1 MENVMIIDNFKYRRK
16 DLKITQTEFAN
27 IVGISTGTI
36 SLLERGLES
45 GVSDYLKERIN
56 KTLLKLEESQKNKKG
71 V

>member
-1 MENVMIIDNFKYRRK
+1 MIIDNFKYRRK